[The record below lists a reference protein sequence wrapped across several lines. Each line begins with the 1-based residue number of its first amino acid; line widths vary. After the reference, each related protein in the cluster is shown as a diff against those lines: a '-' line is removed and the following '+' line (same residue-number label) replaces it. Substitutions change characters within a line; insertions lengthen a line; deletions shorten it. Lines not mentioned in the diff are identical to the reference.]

1 MKITVSINVSKPVA
15 QIWKFWTDPV
25 HIVNWNFAHESWC
38 CPAAENDLSVGGKFN
53 YRMEARDKS
62 FGFDFSGIYEVVD
75 VNARIIYTFGDRSAE
90 TVFSQQVDDSTKI
103 TTIFDMET
111 TNSEELQRNGWQ
123 SILNNFK
130 LYAESQS

>member
-1 MKITVSINVSKPVA
+1 MKITVSINVNKPVA
-15 QIWKFWTDPV
+15 QIWKLWTDPI
-25 HIVNWNFAHESWC
+25 HIVNWNFADESWC
-38 CPAAENDLSVGGKFN
+38 CPTAENDLSVGGKFN

-90 TVFSQQVDDSTKI
+90 TEFSQQVDGSTKI

-130 LYAESQS
+130 LYAESQT